1 MTEQNGK
8 NQKPKQGVELILKR
22 ELKLAET
29 RQNIG
34 TIKHKATRY
43 HQIEDIC
50 YINQTMNEEAIN
62 NLNKYLDNL
71 KKVREDLGTRQD
83 KQSRTITRYQKQYK
97 QLIVKYNEK
106 KKRGCLDFDNFVSQT
121 NIL

>member
-1 MTEQNGK
+1 MAEQKGK
-8 NQKPKQGVELILKR
+8 NKKPKQGVDLILKR
-22 ELKLAET
+22 EMKLAET

-34 TIKHKATRY
+34 QIKHKATRY

-62 NLNKYLDNL
+62 NLNQYLNNL
-71 KKVREDLGTRQD
+71 KKVREDLRTKED

-97 QLIVKYNEK
+97 QLIVKYNQK
-106 KKRGCLDFDNFVSQT
+106 KKRGLVFIFFLRRRV
-121 NIL
+121 LV